1 MRCGDNVLLGRVRSL
16 LPRPDAGHEHFRLFF
31 CIIVMPHAFNVATR
45 IMPVRCYGLQNIYM
59 YRSIQQDNNN
69 VKLSINI
76 FKITYFPRT

>member
-1 MRCGDNVLLGRVRSL
+1 LFCSGGGALWGTEAAGNPRARAHRTDPSVLLL
-16 LPRPDAGHEHFRLFF
+16 
-31 CIIVMPHAFNVATR
+31 HAHTR